1 MRHFLDSVTPYV
13 TLLREGVEPDLF
25 ELFERADSQPIPTDF
40 PLTDED
46 VLAAPLPSN
55 VQAKLFANRNLP
67 EGTLVSVRLNLNGR
81 VTKDGKSYFLQT
93 AHDRTTSGRALGY
106 DIAITVRDATFAVD
120 QRARHLIATK
130 QENKF
135 PMAGV
140 NGKLHLVAPNLTGV
154 EVRFNPMT
162 EHLFLRAD
170 DGRAVK
176 SAEEVTVFN
185 TRCFARGKMTYWT
198 EEEAP
203 KPRGEVPT
211 AAKFHTGD

>member
-1 MRHFLDSVTPYV
+1 MRQFLDSIDPYV
-13 TLLREGVEPDLF
+13 TLLREGVEPNLF
-25 ELFERADSQPIPTDF
+25 ELFERADSQPTPAEF

-46 VLAAPLPSN
+46 VLAAALPPN
-55 VQAKLFANRNLP
+55 VKEKLFANRRLP
-67 EGTLVSVRLNLNGR
+67 EGTLVAVRLNLNGR
-81 VTKDGKSYFLQT
+81 VTKDGKPYFLQT

-106 DIAITVRDATFAVD
+106 DMAITVRDATFAVD

-140 NGKLHLVAPNLTGV
+140 VGKILQVAPNLSGV
-154 EVRFNPMT
+154 ELRFNPMT

-185 TRCFARGKMTYWT
+185 TRCFARGKITYWT

-203 KPRGEVPT
+203 KARGDIPS
-211 AAKFHTGD
+211 AAKFHSGD